1 MTLQK
6 KLISLGNLINCFK
19 PLASFVYLGMKN
31 WKPLFVLIA
40 TIAAMQVIA
49 QKKSRLQP
57 GRLYVGGETLY
68 APRLGFTAKVP
79 EGWQGLLPQET
90 EVFSLSSMNSFF
102 GEMYVFGREQGDLNS
117 MQATWAKGI
126 DFTESIRLKAV
137 NPVIKNDILSSE
149 VVGEGE
155 AINKGNRAFAIARCN
170 PSGPCVTVLT
180 LIPVQFYDA
189 VKNVAVK
196 FMETSSFEPPSN
208 APIHADLNW
217 KEFLSNK
224 SLLAYVDFNGGSK
237 ENMIE
242 LCADGTFTADV
253 KKKGWM
259 KKENAEYNGHNTGQ
273 WTADGVGEQTTLY
286 LTFKKKKVPPLN
298 VILTIKDEKVFANGD
313 RYFIAQS
320 TKCK

>member
-1 MTLQK
+1 MKAKVPALC
-6 KLISLGNLINCFK
+6 CFTA
-19 PLASFVYLGMKN
+19 LSSFVYLGMKN
-31 WKPLFVLIA
+31 CKPLFILIA
-40 TIAAMQVIA
+40 TIFTIQSVA

-57 GRLYVGGETLY
+57 GRLYEGGETLF

-90 EVFSLSSMNSFF
+90 QVFSLSSMTAVF

-126 DFTESIRLKAV
+126 DFTETIRLKAV
-137 NPVIKNDILSSE
+137 DPIIKNDILYSE
-149 VVGEGE
+149 VIGEGD

-180 LIPVQFYDA
+180 LIPIQFYDA
-189 VKNVAVK
+189 VKNVAIK

-208 APIHADLNW
+208 ASVHADLNW

-224 SLLAYVDFNGGSK
+224 SLLAYVEAEGATK
-237 ENMIE
+237 QNMVE
-242 LCADGTFTADV
+242 LCADGTFTSDV
-253 KKKGWM
+253 DKTGWL
-259 KKENAEYNGHNTGQ
+259 KKENAAYNGHNTGQ
-273 WTADGVGEQTTLY
+273 WTADGVGEQTTLH
-286 LTFKKKKVPPLN
+286 LTFKKKKVPPLD
-298 VILTIKDEKVFANGD
+298 VILTIKDEKIYANGE